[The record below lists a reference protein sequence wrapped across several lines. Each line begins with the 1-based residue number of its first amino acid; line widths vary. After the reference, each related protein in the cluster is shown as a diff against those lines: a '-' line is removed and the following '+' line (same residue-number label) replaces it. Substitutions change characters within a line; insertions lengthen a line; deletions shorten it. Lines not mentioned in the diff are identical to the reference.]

1 MNGIQGARR
10 VLIVVAAILLL
21 ADAGAIALLLS
32 PSGRGREALQERYQ
46 QVRQEYQAKMR
57 EAGPARDIDK
67 RLVEA
72 RKQTEEF
79 YKDRIPNRYSD
90 ISDTIGKLAADNHVQ
105 IANIKYDHK
114 DSDIAGLQN
123 IAITT
128 QIKGNYN
135 DQMRFINA
143 LERAKTFFVIDSVN
157 LGGADNGSVQLEMK
171 LETFKR
177 GGA

>member
-1 MNGIQGARR
+1 MSSMQNARR
-10 VLIVVAAILLL
+10 LLIAIAAILLL
-21 ADAGAIALLLS
+21 ADAGAIAILLS

-46 QVRQEYQAKMR
+46 QVRQEYQAKIR
-57 EAGPARDIDK
+57 ELGPAKDIDK
-67 RLVEA
+67 RLLNA

-79 YKDRIPNRYSD
+79 YKDRIPTRYSD
-90 ISDTIGKLAADNHVQ
+90 ISETIGKLASENHVQ
-105 IANIKYDHK
+105 IANTKYEPK
-114 DSDIAGLQN
+114 DTDIAGLQY
-123 IAITT
+123 IGITT
-128 QIKGNYN
+128 QIRGNYN

-157 LGGADNGSVQLEMK
+157 LGGANNGSVQLEMK